1 MNVETMT
8 VMTTRPEI
16 RTRYLFFRTAL
27 KLSIHPTLGT
37 SGSSSFGVV
46 GLADKSFFWRT
57 INMARTTNI
66 QAKSKPRARGSNKLA
81 RLALVKNLASNPPT
95 IPPRI
100 PPIPQ
105 KAISLLASLGLNT
118 SLTVNQN

>member
-27 KLSIHPTLGT
+27 KLSINPTLRA
-37 SGSSSFGVV
+37 SDISSFDVV
-46 GLADKSFFWRT
+46 GLADNSFFWRT

-66 QAKSKPRARGSNKLA
+66 QAKSKPRARGSNKL
-81 RLALVKNLASNPPT
+81 V
-95 IPPRI
+95 
-100 PPIPQ
+100 
-105 KAISLLASLGLNT
+105 
-118 SLTVNQN
+118 